1 MSSLPKNDPDAVV
14 EFHRRL
20 IQSLLESEKV
30 VKALSGDPCRMGISL
45 QEPDIRMRLV
55 IDGARSCMQLV
66 DPDDKTVDDPC
77 LSMKWETALK
87 FWLGDL
93 DIMSAVLNRAI
104 KIEGQNVDPLFRL
117 KSVLNEA
124 RQASNEIVRE
134 FGWG

>member
-1 MSSLPKNDPDAVV
+1 MSSVPKNDPDAIV

-30 VKALSGDPCRMGISL
+30 VAALSGDPCRIGISL
-45 QEPDIRMRLV
+45 QEPDIRLRLM
-55 IDGARSCMQLV
+55 IDGARSSLQLV
-66 DPDDKTVDDPC
+66 DPSDETVDDPR

-93 DIMSAVLNRAI
+93 DIMSAVLNRTI

-117 KSVLNEA
+117 KSVVNEA
-124 RQASNEIVRE
+124 GQASSEIVRE
-134 FGWG
+134 FGWE